1 MKNGWEMSE
10 GGVGASRMVQVY
22 NCLQWECSTAWAAGG
37 FGRDSAV
44 AQANFIRFLSFLLR
58 LVAIICTY
66 HCPNLQGMNVPRRN
80 QYV

>member
-1 MKNGWEMSE
+1 MSE
-10 GGVGASRMVQVY
+10 GGVGASERVQVFS
-22 NCLQWECSTAWAAGG
+22 CLQWECSTAWAAGG

-58 LVAIICTY
+58 LVAIICIY
-66 HCPNLQGMNVPRRN
+66 HRLNLQSVKYPRRN

>member
-1 MKNGWEMSE
+1 MSE
-10 GGVGASRMVQVY
+10 GGVGASKRVQVY
-22 NCLQWECSTAWAAGG
+22 SCLQWECSTAWAAGG

-58 LVAIICTY
+58 LVAIICIY
-66 HCPNLQGMNVPRRN
+66 HRLNLQGLKFPRKN

>member
-1 MKNGWEMSE
+1 MRE
-10 GGVGASRMVQVY
+10 GGVGASERVQVFS
-22 NCLQWECSTAWAAGG
+22 CLQCGCSTAWAAGG

-66 HCPNLQGMNVPRRN
+66 DCPNLQGMNVPRRN

>member
-1 MKNGWEMSE
+1 MSE
-10 GGVGASRMVQVY
+10 GGVGASERVQVFS
-22 NCLQWECSTAWAAGG
+22 CLQWECSTAWAAGG

-44 AQANFIRFLSFLLR
+44 AQANFIRFLLFLLR

-66 HCPNLQGMNVPRRN
+66 HCLNLQGVKFPKKN

>member
-1 MKNGWEMSE
+1 MRE
-10 GGVGASRMVQVY
+10 GDVGASERVQVRLFS
-22 NCLQWECSTAWAAGG
+22 CLQWECSTAWAAGG

-44 AQANFIRFLSFLLR
+44 AQANLIRSLSFLLR

-66 HCPNLQGMNVPRRN
+66 HRLNLQGVKIARRH

>member
-1 MKNGWEMSE
+1 MRE
-10 GGVGASRMVQVY
+10 GDVGASERVQVFS
-22 NCLQWECSTAWAAGG
+22 CLQWECSTAWAAGG

-66 HCPNLQGMNVPRRN
+66 HRLNLQGVNVPRRN

>member
-1 MKNGWEMSE
+1 MSE
-10 GGVGASRMVQVY
+10 GGVGASRTVQVFS
-22 NCLQWECSTAWAAGG
+22 CLQWECSTAWPAGG

-44 AQANFIRFLSFLLR
+44 AQANFIRFLSFLLH

-66 HCPNLQGMNVPRRN
+66 RRLNAQGVNIPRRN